1 LITGGKITAVE
12 ARRIK
17 EGEAV
22 SGMNVNISIE
32 DVRAE
37 KNRLV
42 VRYSYN
48 VDYAESV
55 AQIKV
60 NGELYLDEKNA
71 REVEEKWR
79 KTKQVEPAMAEELLT
94 AITYAGTATGTL
106 LAFSVNIQAPI
117 NIPRARVVS
126 PASSGTEKPKAG

>member
-1 LITGGKITAVE
+1 MKVITGGKITAVE
-12 ARRIK
+12 ARRMK
-17 EGEAV
+17 EGEAI
-22 SGMNVNISIE
+22 SGMNVNINIE

-37 KNRLV
+37 KNRLT

-48 VDYAESV
+48 IDYAENV

-60 NGELYLDEKNA
+60 KGELYLDEKNA
-71 REVEEKWR
+71 KELEEKWR

-117 NIPRARVVS
+117 NVPRARIAAPS
-126 PASSGTEKPKAG
+126 PEQKPKAG